1 MKASAIKDILNTK
14 YPDIRAAIL
23 SGRHV
28 MDVMR
33 EFAGEGASPNSLRIA
48 YRKMAVVLGDAPSAR
63 AKQRALMP
71 TVSAAIDHLRALRQ
85 EAESSRARSIERT
98 FLDDEHFVAELR
110 ETVPVVGVK
119 RTLAALADIG
129 VRITARRLREILPSD
144 ARRETADDPE
154 RAGRAEKAALPTAVA
169 PVSRAS
175 PPGDFVRSP
184 NQTSFD

>member
-1 MKASAIKDILNTK
+1 MNTSTIKNILDTK
-14 YPDIRAAIL
+14 YSDIRAAIS
-23 SGRHV
+23 SGRRV

-33 EFAGEGASPNSLRIA
+33 EFAGESASPNSLRIA
-48 YRKMAVVLGDAPSAR
+48 YRKMAVARGDTPSAR
-63 AKQRALMP
+63 AKQNMVMP
-71 TVSAAIDHLRALRQ
+71 TVSVAIDHLRALRR
-85 EAESSRARSIERT
+85 EAESTRARSIERT

-154 RAGRAEKAALPTAVA
+154 RADRAEKTALPAAVG
-169 PVSRAS
+169 PVNRAS
-175 PPGDFVRSP
+175 PPADFRSP
-184 NQTSFD
+184 HQTSFD